1 MCFCAALSVA
11 LAHSAFALTAI
22 TTISRASGC
31 SGGSVGF
38 CVFSLT
44 HLFLQP
50 PGCHSA
56 VKRCSWRTLSVRRTP
71 ARALC
76 SLRLHL
82 AQAPCRHRCLALW
95 LFLFLRCHTKGT
107 ASSCTVCCLVCN
119 SVQVCSRTARSSEL
133 PHLLPPCGARCAL
146 VPMNMCCLVFLLT
159 GLSPLQLCLPRHF
172 LFV

>member
-1 MCFCAALSVA
+1 MCFCAALSGA
-11 LAHSAFALTAI
+11 LARSAFALTAI
-22 TTISRASGC
+22 TTISWASGC
-31 SGGSVGF
+31 SGGSVGL

-56 VKRCSWRTLSVRRTP
+56 VKRCSWRTLSVRRMP
-71 ARALC
+71 GQALC

-82 AQAPCRHRCLALW
+82 VQSHLQAPHGSLSLP
-95 LFLFLRCHTKGT
+95 FLRCHTKGT
-107 ASSCTVCCLVCN
+107 ASTCTVCCLVCN

-146 VPMNMCCLVFLLT
+146 VPMNLV
-159 GLSPLQLCLPRHF
+159 QA
-172 LFV
+172 

>member
-1 MCFCAALSVA
+1 MCFCAALSGA
-11 LAHSAFALTAI
+11 LARSAFALTAI
-22 TTISRASGC
+22 TTFSWASGC
-31 SGGSVGF
+31 SGGSVGL

-56 VKRCSWRTLSVRRTP
+56 VKRCLWRTLSVRRTP
-71 ARALC
+71 GRALC

-95 LFLFLRCHTKGT
+95 PFLFLRCHTKGT

-146 VPMNMCCLVFLLT
+146 VPMNLVLA
-159 GLSPLQLCLPRHF
+159 
-172 LFV
+172 